1 MSDLK
6 VRPLKEPRMQRRRAG
21 HPANPRTQTEVC
33 ATKPKAPTSQ
43 GGPYKTWSR
52 RKSRSSGPHLQCHV
66 GIEDFRAGA
75 VRKFPQPENDL
86 DM

>member
-6 VRPLKEPRMQRRRAG
+6 VRPLKEPHMQKRRAG

-33 ATKPKAPTSQ
+33 ATKPKTPASQ

-52 RKSRSSGPHLQCHV
+52 RKSGRVERGGKCTYFSLGVGPSESV
-66 GIEDFRAGA
+66 
-75 VRKFPQPENDL
+75 
-86 DM
+86 